1 MWCGRE
7 VFIIFIFLEQI
18 SISDIFDCYV
28 WGSLL
33 EDMQLQ
39 YCVGR
44 SNIWSTFFHPCWHLR
59 LNGRLILTIVRRAL
73 QPLDDQRVFGLAYPW
88 QRKCMSGGTVC
99 AQCGTSLGAWR
110 CRVVGKSAGV
120 ECISFCGSFCV
131 LMQGTQIW
139 ILAAVDACRETC
151 MMRTESGAQHGVAS
165 TRE

>member
-7 VFIIFIFLEQI
+7 VFIIFIFLELI

-59 LNGRLILTIVRRAL
+59 LNGMLILTIVRRAL

-88 QRKCMSGGTVC
+88 QRNICREGPFVRSAGRVWAHGGVASSG
-99 AQCGTSLGAWR
+99 
-110 CRVVGKSAGV
+110 RVGV

-139 ILAAVDACRETC
+139 VLAAVDACRETC